1 MESAKLVIVALE
13 HKLIGPTPRPDM
25 EQEARHGDDDRS
37 LVEAAAVHEAL
48 FPVIARLSPGPPKDQ
63 SQVSQ
68 QVLLA

>member
-25 EQEARHGDDDRS
+25 EQEARHGDDDRA

-48 FPVIARLSPGPPKDQ
+48 FPVIARLFF
-63 SQVSQ
+63 
-68 QVLLA
+68 